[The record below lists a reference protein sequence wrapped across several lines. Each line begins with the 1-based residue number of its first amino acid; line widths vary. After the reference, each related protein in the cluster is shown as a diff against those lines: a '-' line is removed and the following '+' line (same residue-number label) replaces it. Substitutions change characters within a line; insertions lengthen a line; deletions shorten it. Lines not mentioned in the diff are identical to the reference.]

1 MLPAGFSTSSA
12 RALACPS
19 HCGQCAASVARPRE
33 LQDLYTV
40 ARELQESRARY
51 TKCVWSVWGSRLRG
65 FQCKN
70 LAVGQHHT
78 APEPR
83 TTPLSSRT
91 VGHPEER
98 RATCAGR
105 GPTPGGWKREM
116 IDGRRGSRGGPA
128 FRPPPGRRQWSRQG
142 CAILGLF
149 RWISPRGADDSGTDD
164 AWVRAGHCRRP
175 TFAGPIC
182 GAPHGYLGL
191 TDHRRVSVPGALP
204 LGRCGI
210 SNIGAPSRGQCA
222 APQAHSSLA
231 PARTPRAHEGAVP
244 WQMRAPSASH
254 RQRASA

>member
-1 MLPAGFSTSSA
+1 MPRVDARPGRSRRVAASLCEMRRTWSSLQSALSPSNLCLGRRRGCGGTFPRRGTHARCSCPCLQRSVLACAGSRHRPPRSPKPERAEEVLPAGFSTSSA

-83 TTPLSSRT
+83 TTPLFLIVVIRGPT
-91 VGHPEER
+91 
-98 RATCAGR
+98 TCA

-116 IDGRRGSRGGPA
+116 IDGRGGSRGGPA
-128 FRPPPGRRQWSRQG
+128 
-142 CAILGLF
+142 
-149 RWISPRGADDSGTDD
+149 
-164 AWVRAGHCRRP
+164 
-175 TFAGPIC
+175 
-182 GAPHGYLGL
+182 
-191 TDHRRVSVPGALP
+191 
-204 LGRCGI
+204 
-210 SNIGAPSRGQCA
+210 
-222 APQAHSSLA
+222 
-231 PARTPRAHEGAVP
+231 
-244 WQMRAPSASH
+244 
-254 RQRASA
+254 